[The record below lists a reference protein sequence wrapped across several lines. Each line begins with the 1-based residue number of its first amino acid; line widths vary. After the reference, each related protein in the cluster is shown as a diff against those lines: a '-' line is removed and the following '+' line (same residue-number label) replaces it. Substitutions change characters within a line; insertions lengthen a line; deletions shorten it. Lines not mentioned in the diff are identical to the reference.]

1 LKIIRKKQIYLFN
14 CNGLNVTRV
23 AKSCADGMQKVG
35 GAFACFSVKSLTGR
49 VMALGGNQ
57 QLSIYSKAN
66 MSMRMICSCINI

>member
-35 GAFACFSVKSLTGR
+35 DAFACFSMK
-49 VMALGGNQ
+49 
-57 QLSIYSKAN
+57 K
-66 MSMRMICSCINI
+66 